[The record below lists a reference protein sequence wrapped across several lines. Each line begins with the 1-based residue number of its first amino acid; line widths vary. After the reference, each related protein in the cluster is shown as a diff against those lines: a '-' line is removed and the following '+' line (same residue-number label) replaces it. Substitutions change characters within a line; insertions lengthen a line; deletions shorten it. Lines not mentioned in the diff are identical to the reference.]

1 MSRLVGRRTGLTV
14 KVTFD
19 HKTEDGE
26 RKGCGLVEGRVLQ
39 SEGRV
44 AVEAQMQ
51 ESQEHRGG

>member
-26 RKGCGLVEGRVLQ
+26 RKECGLV
-39 SEGRV
+39 EGRV